1 MNIVKT
7 ELISAINKNY
17 IELGKYEEALHMVNN
32 LWLPRC
38 VVELLEQKIIDSK
51 EKIKNLEE
59 TLEKC

>member
-1 MNIVKT
+1 MNIVKS

-17 IELGKYEEALHMVNN
+17 IELGKYEEALHVVKN
-32 LWLPRC
+32 LWLPIC
-38 VVELLEQKIIDSK
+38 VSELLEQKIIDSK